1 MKKKFQ
7 VAVTKIVEVEIDTE
21 KLDAA
26 FYHDFH
32 TSITDGADEEDI
44 VRHIAWNYVQGDDRF
59 IEGIGD
65 LKEMNVA
72 ITEVDSDV
80 DIQVAYA

>member
-7 VAVTKIVEVEIDTE
+7 VAVTKIVEVEIDTD
-21 KLDAA
+21 KLDEE
-26 FYHDFH
+26 FYTDFH
-32 TSITDGADEEDI
+32 TSITDGADEADI

-65 LKEMNVA
+65 LKQMNVVV
-72 ITEVDSDV
+72 TDVDSDV
-80 DIQVAYA
+80 DIQVEYA